1 MPVEFQKTTPEEQQ
15 KLRRALDA
23 NALTGQPVKMDPA
36 TTSFILDDREV
47 EESIINAIQSVPCH
61 Y

>member
-1 MPVEFQKTTPEEQQ
+1 MGVEFKKLSAEEQQ

-23 NALTGQPVKMDPA
+23 NALGKPITMDA
-36 TTSFILDDREV
+36 KDTSFVLDDREV
-47 EESIINAIQSVPCH
+47 EEALVNTIRSVPCH